1 MNNNLK
7 IEELADNIWRVRMA
21 RDGRWP
27 ESAMN
32 RYGVIA
38 DMPVRAVRPSLD
50 FGKVTATCE
59 QVGKGFRL
67 RFPANRAAESWSAD
81 TRRIQND

>member
-32 RYGVIA
+32 RDGECALTEITCK
-38 DMPVRAVRPSLD
+38 D
-50 FGKVTATCE
+50 GKVE
-59 QVGKGFRL
+59 IGERVGTYDGMPEK
-67 RFPANRAAESWSAD
+67 RAFTIVREC
-81 TRRIQND
+81 IEE